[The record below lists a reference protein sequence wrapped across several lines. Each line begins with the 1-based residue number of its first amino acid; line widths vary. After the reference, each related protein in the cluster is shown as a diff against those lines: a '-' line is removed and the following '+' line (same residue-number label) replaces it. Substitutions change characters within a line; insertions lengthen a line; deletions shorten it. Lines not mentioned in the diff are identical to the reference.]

1 MIMKSNFEK
10 LTYFWHVTVD
20 NTYWSIEI
28 IRILRNSKLNGPLVD
43 IMTTKRVISTVYIE
57 NFTIILFFF
66 KNDMNI

>member
-43 IMTTKRVISTVYIE
+43 IMINWNEQSLTTSKLNGPLVDFNVIQ
-57 NFTIILFFF
+57 
-66 KNDMNI
+66 